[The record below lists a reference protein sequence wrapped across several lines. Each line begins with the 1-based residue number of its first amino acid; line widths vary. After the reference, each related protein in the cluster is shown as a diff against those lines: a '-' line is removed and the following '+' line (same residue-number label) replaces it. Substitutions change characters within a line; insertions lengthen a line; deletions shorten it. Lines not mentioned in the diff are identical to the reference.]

1 MPRLFV
7 ALLLT
12 AAALAVAPPA
22 PAQSALVAPP
32 RLMAVR
38 DAQRPI
44 QLEQARIQA
53 DIGGG
58 LAETIIDLT
67 FRNPNARVLEGAL
80 QFPLAPGQRVTGFAL
95 DIAGEMRPAVPVEK
109 AKGRQVFEAIERR
122 GVDPALLETTQG
134 NNFKL
139 RVYPIPAQGI
149 RRVQVRLAQTLDRAA
164 GQWAYR
170 LPVAWAQGAQ
180 DFDVRASVHGAT
192 TEPRLPADLS
202 GAAFT
207 RAADGYELHLSRS
220 ALAGGALQ
228 ITGAADVAP
237 HAFTAPFGADS
248 YFYAEVPVAAKPVV
262 RALPRTVGLLW
273 DSSGSGATRRHD
285 LEYAVLDR
293 YFRAAGDI
301 DVRVIR
307 LRDRAESAR
316 SFRVRGGDWSSL
328 RRELEATVYD
338 GATALGGWT
347 PERAAGE
354 YLLFTDGL
362 ENYGARSFPALQASQ
377 RLFVLNAA
385 DSADTGRLDALAQRY
400 HGRLVDLTGGDT
412 GTAAEQLLMD
422 GPRIAELQGDGLA
435 DLQAESA
442 EPRGGI
448 LRIAGRRLRP
458 DGVLRVRLSGSAP
471 PIEIPVTAASPHHP
485 MAPLLWAGWR
495 IDALQADH
503 ERKRG
508 EIARLGKRFGIATRD
523 TSLIVLDALED
534 YVRYEIEPPASLR
547 KAYGHMLALRS
558 GRRAAERSDHLE
570 RVVRELED
578 KLRWWNRTY
587 PVERPSAKEW
597 LVAANATRSRAEAM
611 PAPAFLP
618 PPPPAPAAAAPMMQE
633 SLAADAM
640 QRSARASEKVAVA
653 GRRSNSGPSQRAEDA
668 APAAGIVLR
677 KWTPNERYLDRMKRA
692 SPAEAYAVYLDEKPD
707 YANSTAFYLDV
718 ADLLLDKGARDLAL
732 RVLSN
737 LAEMDLENRHI
748 LRILGYRLLQAGAPE
763 LAVPVFEQVLR
774 LGEEEPQSWRDLG
787 LAYAAIG
794 RMQEAVDT
802 LYEVAVRPWDLRFS
816 EVELITLA
824 DMNAVIAAHRGKV
837 DTGRIDARLLK
848 PMPLDLRVV
857 LTWDADNSDMDL
869 WVTDPDGERCMYSN
883 RFTYQG
889 GRLSRDATGGYGPE
903 EFSLRDAKPGRYK
916 VELNFYG
923 HRQQIVASATTLQV
937 KLVTGFGTAR
947 AQEKMVTLRLRR
959 QGDQVFVGEFEVPGH
974 AR

>member
-1 MPRLFV
+1 MPRLFTV
-7 ALLLT
+7 LLLA
-12 AAALAVAPPA
+12 AAALAGALPA
-22 PAQSALVAPP
+22 GAQIAPP
-32 RLMAVR
+32 RLMIVR
-38 DAQRPI
+38 DAQAPI

-58 LAETIIDLT
+58 LAETTIDLT
-67 FRNPNARVLEGAL
+67 FRNPNARVLEGEL
-80 QFPLAPGQRVTGFAL
+80 QFPLAPGQRVIGFAL

-122 GVDPALLETTQG
+122 RVDPALLETTQG

-139 RVYPIPAQGI
+139 RVYPIPPQGI

-192 TEPRLPADLS
+192 AEPRLPADLS

-207 RAADGYELHLSRS
+207 RSADGYELHLSRS
-220 ALAGGALQ
+220 ALAGGTLQ

-237 HAFTAPFGADS
+237 RAFTAPFGADS
-248 YFYAEVPVAAKPVV
+248 YFYAEIPISAQPVA
-262 RALPRTVGLLW
+262 RTLPRTVGLLW

-301 DVRVIR
+301 EVRLIR
-307 LRDRAESAR
+307 LRDRAEAAR
-316 SFRVRGGDWSSL
+316 SFRVRGGDWSAL

-338 GATALGGWT
+338 GATALGGWA

-362 ENYGARSFPALQASQ
+362 ENYGARSFPALHASQ

-385 DSADTGRLDALAQRY
+385 DSADTGRLDTLAQRY
-400 HGRLVDLTGGDT
+400 NGRLVDLTGGDT
-412 GTAAEQLLMD
+412 AAAAEQLLTD
-422 GPRIAELQGDGLA
+422 GPRIAELQGDGLT

-442 EPRGGI
+442 EPRGGM

-458 DGVLRVRLSGSAP
+458 DGVLRVRLTGGAQ
-471 PIEIPVTAASPHHP
+471 PIEIPVTAASAQHP

-495 IDALQADH
+495 IDALQTDH

-508 EIARLGKRFGIATRD
+508 EIARLGKRFGVATRD

-547 KAYGHMLALRS
+547 KAYGQMLALRS
-558 GRRAAERSDHLE
+558 GRQAAERSDHLE

-578 KLRWWNRTY
+578 KLRWWSRTY
-587 PVERPSAKEW
+587 PMERPSAKEW
-597 LVAANATRSRAEAM
+597 PVAANATRSRAEAM

-618 PPPPAPAAAAPMMQE
+618 PPPPAPAAAPVMQE

-640 QRSARASEKVAVA
+640 QRSARATEKVAVA
-653 GRRSNSGPSQRAEDA
+653 GRRSHSGVAQRTEDA
-668 APAAGIVLR
+668 APVAGIALR
-677 KWTPNERYLDRMKRA
+677 KWTPNERYLDRMKSA
-692 SPAEAYAVYLDEKPD
+692 SVAEAYAVYLDEKPD

-787 LAYAAIG
+787 LAYAAVG
-794 RMQEAVDT
+794 RVQEAVDT

-824 DMNAVIAAHRGKV
+824 DMNAVIAEHRGKV
-837 DTGRIDARLLK
+837 DTGRIDAGLLK

-869 WVTDPDGERCMYSN
+869 WVTDPNGERCMYSN

-903 EFSLRDAKPGRYK
+903 EFSLRDAKPGKYK
-916 VELNFYG
+916 VEVNFYG

-947 AQEKMVTLRLRR
+947 AREKMVTLRLRG